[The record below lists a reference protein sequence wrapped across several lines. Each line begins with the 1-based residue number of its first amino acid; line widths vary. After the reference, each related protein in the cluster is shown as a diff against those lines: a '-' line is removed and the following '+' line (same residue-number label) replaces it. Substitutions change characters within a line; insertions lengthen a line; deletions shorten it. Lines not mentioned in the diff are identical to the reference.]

1 MAVADGPGKVL
12 ANGMAD
18 VEHYL
23 RAEGLTRDEIEQSL
37 DLAAETDS
45 YVIVGTRP
53 DALYFE
59 YGDYRIEEGG
69 GYLEEHGDWDE
80 R

>member
-1 MAVADGPGKVL
+1 VADSPGKVL

-37 DLAAETDS
+37 DLAAETGE
-45 YVIVGTRP
+45 YVIVGSRP

-59 YGDYRIEEGG
+59 YGDYRLEEGG
-69 GYLEEHGDWDE
+69 TYLDEYGDWDE
-80 R
+80 HA

>member
-1 MAVADGPGKVL
+1 VADGPGKVL
-12 ANGMAD
+12 ANGMAG

-45 YVIVGTRP
+45 YVIVGARP

-69 GYLEEHGDWDE
+69 AYLDEYGDWDE

>member
-1 MAVADGPGKVL
+1 VADSPGKVL

-37 DLAAETDS
+37 DLAAETGE
-45 YVIVGTRP
+45 YVIVGSRP

-69 GYLEEHGDWDE
+69 AYLDEYGDWDE
-80 R
+80 HA